1 MHHVLF
7 YYNQRKEG
15 GKKEDIMVYDDKKN
29 RVIKPC
35 CSVKAWL
42 TGGRLFPE
50 MADWRERTDVI
61 EIDNVLAGIKCTTR
75 TNRKRDLQGISSCRA
90 EKKGNKKEDMKMT

>member
-1 MHHVLF
+1 M
-7 YYNQRKEG
+7 
-15 GKKEDIMVYDDKKN
+15 
-29 RVIKPC
+29 
-35 CSVKAWL
+35 

-61 EIDNVLAGIKCTTR
+61 EIDNVLAGIKCTTH
-75 TNRKRDLQGISSCRA
+75 TNRKRDLQGISSCHA